1 MGNKIS
7 VSTHKVFAKDLEYVT
22 NLVNTIIDDKN
33 VFKNPNYNFLS
44 KDVCAKHTLVLED
57 ELHKQ
62 LKVSL
67 QSVGT
72 GLYLIPNNE
81 ESSKVVI
88 KGTKLSKREICE
100 KISNHYMKVLYILS
114 LIKYV
119 YDIENFGDFSIA
131 GIIFRNI
138 RIVDDILAIS
148 YCSMPQKDY
157 SQKTQLNKV
166 DFGQLEGM
174 SFFVDYV
181 LTKTESKVFV
191 DVLRALLSRSPRGV
205 IRQQVCGLLKGK
217 RLRKEDIQQ
226 IEALYLKKHGTQ
238 LECPSDK
245 TVAPIGTSQTF
256 QEESKRPNLFMKIE
270 QDNPVFLK
278 EFCYNVKEIVVPM
291 NAPNNKPIVD
301 AFKTMQT
308 NYKNNIKSIEALL
321 NRIIVKK
328 GLKHELRDITKF
340 ELDSI
345 VADTKSCIQVF
356 YLQSIIDYQH
366 MLDIAKNNQTI
377 KINKES

>member
-7 VSTHKVFAKDLEYVT
+7 VGTHKVFAKDLEYVT
-22 NLVNTIIDDKN
+22 NLVNAIIDDKN
-33 VFKNPNYNFLS
+33 VFKNANYNFLS

-138 RIVDDILAIS
+138 RIVDDILAIN

-157 SQKTQLNKV
+157 SQKSQLNKV

-205 IRQQVCGLLKGK
+205 VRQQVCGLLRGK
-217 RLRKEDIQQ
+217 RLRKEDIKQ
-226 IEALYLKKHGTQ
+226 IEELYLKKHGTQ
-238 LECPSDK
+238 LECPADK
-245 TVAPIGTSQTF
+245 TVEPIGTSQTF
-256 QEESKRPNLFMKIE
+256 TEESKRPNLFMKIE
-270 QDNPVFLK
+270 KDNPVFLK

-291 NAPNNKPIVD
+291 NSPNNKPIVD

-308 NYKNNIKSIEALL
+308 NYKNNIKSIESLL
-321 NRIIVKK
+321 NRIVVKK

-345 VADTKSCIQVF
+345 IADTKSCIQVF

-377 KINKES
+377 QINKDS